1 MIEKKNPP
9 LTFEEIIPVIFE
21 ISEDRQYTLFNRLIK
36 LMEES
41 GEIAEEVLIKE
52 GFKPYKEPG
61 KDGVEGEITDAIVV
75 LLMAFERSGG
85 TPEEL
90 KDLLHKSISKSGT
103 SLKRNPRIPGGKK
116 VPTRYLKG
124 LTKLEKLIAEDEI
137 DKGYKYDVNDPEAYK
152 FWQSDI
158 KATARGLKIGPSKH
172 RIKYYKKY
180 RKNINKDYKPSGKT
194 PKQKFL
200 NRIRKETKIKK
211 SILEKIYDKGLAAWR
226 TGHRPGVQ
234 QHQWAAGR
242 VYAFVVGAD
251 SSTGPGKPDHKLA
264 VEAGVR

>member
-1 MIEKKNPP
+1 M
-9 LTFEEIIPVIFE
+9 
-21 ISEDRQYTLFNRLIK
+21 
-36 LMEES
+36 
-41 GEIAEEVLIKE
+41 
-52 GFKPYKEPG
+52 GFKLL
-61 KDGVEGEITDAIVV
+61 EGDTNEMV
-75 LLMAFERSGG
+75 LQ
-85 TPEEL
+85 
-90 KDLLHKSISKSGT
+90 
-103 SLKRNPRIPGGKK
+103 NPSRTPGGKK

-124 LTKLEKLIAEDEI
+124 LTKLEKMIAEDEI

-158 KATARGLKIGPSKH
+158 KATARGLKIGSSKH
-172 RIKYYKKY
+172 RDKYYKIY
-180 RKNINKDYKPSGKT
+180 RKNIDKDYKPSGKT
-194 PKQKFL
+194 SKQKFL

-211 SILEKIYDKGLAAWR
+211 SILEKIYSKGLAAWR